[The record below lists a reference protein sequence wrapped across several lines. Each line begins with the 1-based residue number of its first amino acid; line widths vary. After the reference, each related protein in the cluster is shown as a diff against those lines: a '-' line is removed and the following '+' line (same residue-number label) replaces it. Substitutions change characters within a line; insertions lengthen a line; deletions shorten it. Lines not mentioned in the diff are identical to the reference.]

1 MTTEKQCPTGFS
13 WHSSSSQCIECSKGH
28 IGPNCSLTCPYPWY
42 GGRCLDGQC
51 NCTRDRCDV
60 ARGCLEGSPT
70 ASTQIHISK
79 KLSSMDPSGMIST
92 LSTTIHHI
100 NRMNGSAVKGYKVGA
115 TNEEF
120 EMTTAKI
127 VVNNSPTSILIT
139 VSGTSI
145 SILLLVAIG
154 FQVRSRLFQGPDE
167 RSTEN
172 VYYEIP

>member
-1 MTTEKQCPTGFS
+1 
-13 WHSSSSQCIECSKGH
+13 
-28 IGPNCSLTCPYPWY
+28 
-42 GGRCLDGQC
+42 
-51 NCTRDRCDV
+51 
-60 ARGCLEGSPT
+60 
-70 ASTQIHISK
+70 
-79 KLSSMDPSGMIST
+79 MIST
-92 LSTTIHHI
+92 LSTMIHHI
-100 NRMNGSAVKGYKVGA
+100 DRMNGSAVKGYKFGA
-115 TNEEF
+115 TNEKF

-127 VVNNSPTSILIT
+127 VVNNFPTSILIT